1 MWHSILFGWLE
12 AFEAAKSC
20 VCTGRS
26 TMSPSRRPSLKPRL
40 SQRRR
45 GGRIETCAS
54 NEVESYAT
62 VLYAGMCRL
71 EIPTENKK
79 GSKTKRVQS
88 QEAKIA
94 EIPM

>member
-1 MWHSILFGWLE
+1 MELKNIPPPGSGRHAPYLSASRAHARPSLENGKICLEHILFGWLE

-26 TMSPSRRPSLKPRL
+26 TMSPSSRPSRKPRL

-54 NEVESYAT
+54 DEVA
-62 VLYAGMCRL
+62 RW
-71 EIPTENKK
+71 PD
-79 GSKTKRVQS
+79 
-88 QEAKIA
+88 
-94 EIPM
+94 

>member
-1 MWHSILFGWLE
+1 MWHSALLENGKICLENIHILFGWLE

-62 VLYAGMCRL
+62 RECA
-71 EIPTENKK
+71 
-79 GSKTKRVQS
+79 
-88 QEAKIA
+88 A
-94 EIPM
+94 